1 MDAPPPRHDHHAAGV
16 ELGRIARQLGHD
28 VTVLDAHVADPAV
41 RPRPPVVRRVV
52 HRAARDPEP
61 RLAHDRPF
69 VRRAASARTTSVAT
83 AGPESAGRSGRARAA
98 MRNAGPPP
106 WIPATPVS
114 IATVGRDG
122 AAPRRG
128 PGAIVATCPTAAAT
142 GWG

>member
-83 AGPESAGRSGRARAA
+83 AGPESAGRSGSARSA
-98 MRNAGPPP
+98 MRDAVPPS
-106 WIPATPVS
+106 WIPPAPAS
-114 IATVGRDG
+114 NAPVGRDG
-122 AAPRRG
+122 GG
-128 PGAIVATCPTAAAT
+128 PPPGPDPDGGAGPSP
-142 GWG
+142 